1 VSGIG
6 PFAPIC
12 ERMLN
17 MKEQASKSLGITNIL
32 TVDVEDWPQSTL
44 NPHLPISGRA
54 LSNTRRLLDLFQEF
68 GVKATF
74 FVQGR
79 VAEKFP
85 KLVERIAGEGHE
97 IGTHGHN
104 HIPLFKQKPEEF
116 AQDLRLSL
124 EILGPMTL
132 QPLLGYRAPDFS
144 LCQDTLW
151 ALEIL
156 REQGI
161 RYSSSIFP
169 FRGRRYG
176 VPGNLFGSHSTPEG
190 ITEVPLSVVTFAGR
204 AWPVAGGGY
213 LRLYPYRLTR
223 WAMRRIQGEG
233 RPVVVYIH
241 PYELDPGEIEP
252 YRRKI
257 PRGLYWSQ
265 AVNRKKTESKLRAL
279 LSEFK
284 FVPVR
289 EAIHI

>member
-1 VSGIG
+1 MQERVSNG
-6 PFAPIC
+6 
-12 ERMLN
+12 
-17 MKEQASKSLGITNIL
+17 LGITNIL

-68 GVKATF
+68 GAKATF

-85 KLVERIAGEGHE
+85 KLVERIADEGHE

-104 HIPLFKQKPEEF
+104 HIPLFNQKPEEF
-116 AQDLRLSL
+116 EEDLRLSL

-144 LCQDTLW
+144 LRQDTLW

-176 VPGNLFGSHSTPEG
+176 VPGSLPGLHSTLEG
-190 ITEVPLSVVTFAGR
+190 ITEVPLSVVPFAGR
-204 AWPVAGGGY
+204 VWPVAGGGY

-223 WAMRRIQGEG
+223 WAMRRIQ
-233 RPVVVYIH
+233 
-241 PYELDPGEIEP
+241 
-252 YRRKI
+252 RRRSAG
-257 PRGLYWSQ
+257 RGLYSP
-265 AVNRKKTESKLRAL
+265 LRARPRRDRTVQTQDPAPPFLVAVGEPKENGIQAAL
-279 LSEFK
+279 LCFRNSNSFPSGRQSGYERGSPEILSSGRGRF
-284 FVPVR
+284 
-289 EAIHI
+289 